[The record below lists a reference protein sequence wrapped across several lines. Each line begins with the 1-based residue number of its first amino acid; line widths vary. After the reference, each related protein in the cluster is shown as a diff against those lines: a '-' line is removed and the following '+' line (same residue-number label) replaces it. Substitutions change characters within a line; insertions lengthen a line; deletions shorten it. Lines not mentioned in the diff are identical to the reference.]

1 MAKVMTLLIV
11 AESALGSSFGVR
23 ALTEM
28 QEREGVGNRV
38 LLRLIL
44 IFCLQLVKVSS
55 CQTVE

>member
-1 MAKVMTLLIV
+1 MVKVMTLLIV
-11 AESALGSSFGVR
+11 AESALGFSFRVR

-38 LLRLIL
+38 LLGLIL